1 MQIGTFIQQYL
12 LDNKLTKD
20 LPNLAEVSVAAWCLI
35 NTIYKFGWNR
45 LSADNN
51 NKSIWQCMSGHFART
66 PKAMPTGSKPSPPQ
80 NSLKSKKI
88 NSIKSI
94 IEKSYT

>member
-51 NKSIWQCMSGHFART
+51 NKSI
-66 PKAMPTGSKPSPPQ
+66 
-80 NSLKSKKI
+80 
-88 NSIKSI
+88 
-94 IEKSYT
+94 